1 MLVLYNCAVLKV
13 VFVVYLRIVSVSFI
27 FSKTWSINPLK
38 PFRTCQSISDKNDI
52 CLVIVYFVFFFVCLL
67 FAFFNENAH
76 TFGSRVQRPNQSPK
90 LPPQSRSRSRSRVS
104 RNRNDRDAT
113 KTKSYQGKHKLLTS
127 CRLNIVLVVITKSPF
142 HLIPEQGMLIVSVSL
157 RSH

>member
-1 MLVLYNCAVLKV
+1 MISDMLVLYNCAVVKV
-13 VFVVYLRIVSVSFI
+13 VFVVHLRIVSMSFV

-52 CLVIVYFVFFFVCLL
+52 CLVIVYFVLLFVCL
-67 FAFFNENAH
+67 FAFFFMKMCILSGLESSALSNRPSCLLKHDHDHDHDHAFLGTGTTVMQRRPREAH
-76 TFGSRVQRPNQSPK
+76 TLDFLR
-90 LPPQSRSRSRSRVS
+90 
-104 RNRNDRDAT
+104 T
-113 KTKSYQGKHKLLTS
+113 KHL
-127 CRLNIVLVVITKSPF
+127 ITKSPF